1 MITTSMLDDLT
12 RRVAQALPEGL
23 GQMQSDMERNI
34 RAALTAALARMD
46 LVTRTEFDVQAGVL
60 ARTREKLTVL
70 EQRVSELEES
80 QRRDDHNPQS
90 DQPQGSS

>member
-1 MITTSMLDDLT
+1 MITTSMLDELT

-23 GQMQSDMERNI
+23 GQLQSDMERNI

-60 ARTREKLTVL
+60 ARTREKLTAL

-90 DQPQGSS
+90 DQPQGSN